1 MTLRAPRRR
10 AVAIRPVIVVVLQ
23 TLAAIAPAP
32 ASAQPSVQGQ
42 WSATF
47 DTKNVMIHAT
57 LLPSGKVLFWSRR
70 EAGEGLNP
78 QNCTPRIWDPSPG
91 LPGVIT
97 ETLNKPG
104 YNLFCSSHTLLSDG
118 QVFVAGGVF
127 IKDGQGV
134 PHASVYDPATNM
146 WTRHDDMNGGRWYP
160 TAVMLPD
167 GGVLVSFGG
176 DENGNPNNTQQ

>member
-1 MTLRAPRRR
+1 MTLRAPRRT

-91 LPGVIT
+91 LPGVT
-97 ETLNKPG
+97 HETPKKPG
-104 YNLFCSSHTLLSDG
+104 FYLFRTAPPPLPGG
-118 QVFVAGGVF
+118 QVFGG
-127 IKDGQGV
+127 
-134 PHASVYDPATNM
+134 
-146 WTRHDDMNGGRWYP
+146 GG
-160 TAVMLPD
+160 
-167 GGVLVSFGG
+167 GGSS
-176 DENGNPNNTQQ
+176 

>member
-1 MTLRAPRRR
+1 MTLRAPRRT

-118 QVFVAGGVF
+118 QVFVAGGGGLHKRWPGGAARVGLRPR
-127 IKDGQGV
+127 DQHVDPPGRHERRPMV
-134 PHASVYDPATNM
+134 PNGRHAT
-146 WTRHDDMNGGRWYP
+146 
-160 TAVMLPD
+160 
-167 GGVLVSFGG
+167 
-176 DENGNPNNTQQ
+176 